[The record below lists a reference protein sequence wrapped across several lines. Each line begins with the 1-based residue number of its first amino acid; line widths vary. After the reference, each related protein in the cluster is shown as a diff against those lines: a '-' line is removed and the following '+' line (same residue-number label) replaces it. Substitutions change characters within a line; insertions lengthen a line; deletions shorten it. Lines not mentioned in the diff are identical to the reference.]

1 MVRRPN
7 RRFAEVGPGR
17 AKVKRMQGRT
27 ALKSLRLLV
36 VVAVAGLAA
45 MGCSRKITV
54 CPIPAILNDTANVT
68 FFRPGTTPDLSN
80 ELYSVS
86 LDQAETDCVY
96 NNSTQVVRASLDL
109 TFRATRA
116 PSSVGASYSVPYF
129 VVVHEGARIYAK
141 HAYTLNFT
149 FAPGAAMS
157 VIKHAPNQ
165 TRIKIDN
172 GKLPWNYQLL
182 AGFQMTDQQIAYNKA
197 KNRYQQ

>member
-1 MVRRPN
+1 
-7 RRFAEVGPGR
+7 
-17 AKVKRMQGRT
+17 MQGRT

-116 PSSVGASYSVPYF
+116 PSSAAASYSVPYF

-157 VIKHAPNQ
+157 VIKEAPNQ

-182 AGFQMTDQQIAYNKA
+182 VGFQMTDQQIAYTKA